1 MTKKK
6 KKLNEYR
13 PVRIQKKVL
22 NLAKGKK
29 KKQQKTYKTET
40 DTIK

>member
-13 PVRIQKKVL
+13 PVGIQKKVL
-22 NLAKGKK
+22 NLAKLKKKK
-29 KKQQKTYKTET
+29 KKQPIRQKLTP
-40 DTIK
+40 